1 MAFKKYPLHISP
13 NDINV
18 SEKCKIT
25 TAGDII
31 ELSTISHYDPR
42 PHIKKIDKN
51 TYVVLRTGEIRNFN
65 HDSNRNKSMAETFSK
80 IRNLINANLTSETTQ
95 NALWVTLTYAENM
108 TDTNRLYDDFK
119 KFMLRFR
126 YYCMKN
132 SIAPFEYI
140 TVVEPQ
146 ARGAW
151 HHHVLLIWDSPAP
164 FIPNSDIATVWGHG
178 FTKTKSLTRNIT
190 NIGAYLTAYLTD
202 IDLSADDAQEVLADM
217 TLTGAN
223 SHLKT
228 LKDKKFLKGGRIHL
242 YPKNMR
248 IFRHSR
254 GVKPPKIERSDR
266 QTALDMIDAYNAEL
280 KFYHG
285 FSFYDDSTRYGN
297 EVFKEYFNRSPV
309 SQSREKARKASVH
322 AKYFRTLYS
331 EMISLCLEVTEYQEY
346 FEPSYI
352 SAIIEINYILKEL
365 GKEDAYSQK

>member
-13 NDINV
+13 DDIAP
-18 SEKCKIT
+18 SESCKIT
-25 TAGDII
+25 TCGDSI
-31 ELSTISHYDPR
+31 ELCTLSHYNNR
-42 PHIKKIDKN
+42 PHIKKLDKD

-65 HDSNRNKSMAETFSK
+65 HDSNRNKSMVETFSK
-80 IRNLINANLTSETTQ
+80 IRNLINANLTSETCQ
-95 NALWVTLTYAENM
+95 NALWLTLTYAENM

-119 KFMLRFR
+119 KFILRFR

-151 HHHVLLIWDSPAP
+151 HHHLLLIWEQAAP
-164 FIPNSDIATVWGHG
+164 YIPNNDIATVWGHG

-202 IDLSADDAQEVLADM
+202 IDLSADNAQEVLADM
-217 TLTGAN
+217 TLTGSN

-228 LKDKKFLKGGRIHL
+228 LKGKKFLKGGRIHM

-254 GVKPPKIERSDR
+254 GIKKPIIERTDR
-266 QTALDMIDAYNAEL
+266 KTALEYIDESNAEL
-280 KFYHG
+280 KYRHG
-285 FSFYDDSTRYGN
+285 FAFYDDVTRYGN
-297 EVFKEYFNRSPV
+297 EVYKEFFNKSSL
-309 SQSREKARKASVH
+309 SQDRVKMRKSCQTS
-322 AKYFRTLYS
+322 KYWRTLYS
-331 EMISLCLEVTEYQEY
+331 EMLAFCQSSTEFQEY
-346 FEPSYI
+346 AEPPCI
-352 SAIIEINYILKEL
+352 LAMIEIDNILKEIEQE
-365 GKEDAYSQK
+365 GKN

>member
-1 MAFKKYPLHISP
+1 MSFKKYPLHFSP
-13 NDINV
+13 NDIAP
-18 SEKCKIT
+18 SETCKIVT
-25 TAGDII
+25 CGDSI
-31 ELSTISHYDPR
+31 ELTTLSHYNDR
-42 PHIKKIDKN
+42 PHIKKIDKD
-51 TYVVLRTGEIRNFN
+51 TYKVLRTGEIRTFN
-65 HDSNRNKSMAETFSK
+65 HDSTRIKSMVQTFSK
-80 IRNLINANLTSETTQ
+80 IRNLINANITSETVQ

-108 TDTNRLYDDFK
+108 TDTDRLYTDFK
-119 KFMLRFR
+119 KFVLRLK
-126 YYCMKN
+126 YYCKQN
-132 SIAPFEYI
+132 QIASFEYI
-140 TVVEPQ
+140 TIVEPQ

-151 HHHVLLIWDSPAP
+151 HHHLLLIWDSPAP
-164 FIPNSDIATVWGHG
+164 FIDNNDMSAIWGYG
-178 FTKTKSLTRNIT
+178 FTKTKALKNNIT

-202 IDLSADDAQEVLADM
+202 IDLSSDDIQDILADV
-217 TLTGAN
+217 TLTPQN
-223 SHLKT
+223 SRLKT
-228 LKDKKFLKGGRIHL
+228 LNGKKFLKGGRLHL

-266 QTALDMIDAYNAEL
+266 QTALEMIDAYNAEL

-352 SAIIEINYILKEL
+352 SAMIEINNILKEL